1 MTRVLTVEWEMLK
14 GVRHKVLWPQL
25 ESEEEAR
32 IDIDESKGAIH
43 LAAFNGEEV
52 VGVASLFLQ
61 NCDRFPGFFE
71 GDKVYRLRAMGVLNK
86 VQGKGV
92 GAAIIQEAMR
102 IIEEE
107 GVKVLWCDAREVA
120 WGFYERCGFEFASGV
135 EGYECEAY
143 TVPNIGLHKMMF
155 MRL

>member
-155 MRL
+155 RRL

>member
-14 GVRHKVLWPQL
+14 GVRYEVLWPQL

-43 LAAFNGEEV
+43 LAAIDGEEV

-71 GDKVYRLRAMGVLNK
+71 GEKVYRLRAMGVLDK

-92 GAAIIQEAMR
+92 GVAIIKEALR

-107 GVKVLWCDAREVA
+107 GVKVIWCDAREIA

-155 MRL
+155 RRL

>member
-1 MTRVLTVEWEMLK
+1 MTRVLSVEWELLK
-14 GVRHKVLWPQL
+14 EVRYEVLWPHL
-25 ESEEEAR
+25 ESAEEAR

-71 GDKVYRLRAMGVLNK
+71 EEKVYRLRAMGVLDK

-92 GAAIIQEAMR
+92 GAAIIQEALR
-102 IIEEE
+102 VIKEE
-107 GVKVLWCDAREVA
+107 GVAVLWCDAREIA
-120 WGFYERCGFEFASGV
+120 WGFYERCGFQFASGV
-135 EGYECEAY
+135 EGYECDAY
-143 TVPNIGLHKMMF
+143 SVPSIGLHKMMF
-155 MRL
+155 RRL